1 VVGQGVVIAG
11 LWERAF
17 VWEKVRTGHFSG
29 YVGIAEKGIEIFFGG
44 S

>member
-1 VVGQGVVIAG
+1 VVIAG

-17 VWEKVRTGHFSG
+17 VWEKVRTGRFLW
-29 YVGIAEKGIEIFFGG
+29 IRRDCREENWIFFFGG